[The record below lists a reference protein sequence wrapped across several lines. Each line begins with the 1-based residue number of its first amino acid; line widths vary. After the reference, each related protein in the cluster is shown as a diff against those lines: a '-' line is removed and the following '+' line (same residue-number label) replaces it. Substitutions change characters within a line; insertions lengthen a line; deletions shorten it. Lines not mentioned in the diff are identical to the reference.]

1 LRKNQGRYVAMAEGP
16 EVDTKRDPKLLTGA
30 VASAQQCVG
39 NEQPVKYP
47 MFVPGGYP
55 DEDEPDF
62 MHYNA
67 SDAGF
72 PMFHHYD
79 SNDIVYEVPRP
90 QAKIVGN
97 RYLKGEL
104 LGEGS
109 YSKVKEMLDCQT
121 LCRRAVKIMK
131 QRKLRR
137 IPNGEQNV
145 RR

>member
-1 LRKNQGRYVAMAEGP
+1 MAEAPEIDSHTDPTVLAITSGKAGP
-16 EVDTKRDPKLLTGA
+16 TCSDNGGFE
-30 VASAQQCVG
+30 S
-39 NEQPVKYP
+39 PVPPP
-47 MFVPGGYP
+47 MFIPGGYP
-55 DEDEPDF
+55 DEDETDLMP
-62 MHYNA
+62 YNVG
-67 SDAGF
+67 DGGF
-72 PMFHHYD
+72 SVFHRYD
-79 SNDIVYEVPRP
+79 SNDIVYEIPRP

>member
-1 LRKNQGRYVAMAEGP
+1 MAEGP
-16 EVDTKRDPKLLTGA
+16 EIDTKHSPRLLTEG
-30 VASAQQCVG
+30 VSGGPQYFGV
-39 NEQPVKYP
+39 EQPVKYP

-55 DEDEPDF
+55 DEDEVEF

-72 PMFHHYD
+72 PMFHRYD

-90 QAKIVGN
+90 QAKIVGD

>member
-1 LRKNQGRYVAMAEGP
+1 MAEGP
-16 EVDTKRDPKLLTGA
+16 EVDTKRDPQLLTAA
-30 VASAQQCVG
+30 VASGPRCSG
-39 NEQPVKYP
+39 NGDVEAPVTHP
-47 MFVPGGYP
+47 MFIPGGYP
-55 DEDEPDF
+55 DEDETDF
-62 MHYNA
+62 MPY
-67 SDAGF
+67 SGGEAGF
-72 PMFHHYD
+72 PMFHRYD